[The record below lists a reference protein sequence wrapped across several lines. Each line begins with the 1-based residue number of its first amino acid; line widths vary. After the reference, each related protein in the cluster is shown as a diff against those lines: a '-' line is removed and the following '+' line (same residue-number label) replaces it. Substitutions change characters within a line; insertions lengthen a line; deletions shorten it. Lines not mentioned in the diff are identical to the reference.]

1 MQIGD
6 LVIKNSK
13 QEKEILLGIVLKLDD
28 IAIKVYWNKAYGTFW
43 TLKDKV
49 RVVK

>member
-1 MQIGD
+1 VQVGD
-6 LVIKNSK
+6 LVAKTPK
-13 QEKEILLGIVLKLDD
+13 QEKKALLGIILKVDNA
-28 IAIKVYWNKAYGTFW
+28 AIKVYWNKAYGTFW